1 MSVKGDLKRYVE
13 EFLPEWIKGWED
25 FEPMDDY
32 DVEKQETA
40 INILEDVLTDLKEIL
55 EGQFE
60 FN

>member
-25 FEPMDDY
+25 FEPMDDS
-32 DVEKQETA
+32 DKERQGLA
-40 INILEDVLTDLKEIL
+40 IEILNDVLGDLREIL

-60 FN
+60 FD